1 MINCKR
7 HRSVSTFNDE
17 KHDFNSIV
25 FVLFCLFVQ
34 FIPSKVQDNRELQNR
49 IAQSAV
55 SDLSEMR
62 SMHDELAILEESG

>member
-1 MINCKR
+1 M
-7 HRSVSTFNDE
+7 SLVSTVIL
-17 KHDFNSIV
+17 IV
-25 FVLFCLFVQ
+25 LLFIQ
-34 FIPSKVQDNRELQNR
+34 SKVQDNRELQNR